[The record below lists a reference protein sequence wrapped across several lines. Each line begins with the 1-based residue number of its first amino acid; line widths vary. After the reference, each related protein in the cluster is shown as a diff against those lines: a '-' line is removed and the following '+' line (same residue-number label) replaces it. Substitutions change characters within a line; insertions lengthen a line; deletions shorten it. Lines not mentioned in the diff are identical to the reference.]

1 MEFNIPWAH
10 LLLVLTAVLIRL
22 QSKLLVTTSR
32 EYRHKCFLKM
42 YNSGK
47 IATLFSHMRER
58 ERERERGERG
68 MLGSSHASRSCQ
80 SVGMIGVD
88 TSGMQGARHSPFHLF
103 FTTSFVSD
111 FIRPSFY
118 RYIRLH
124 ASSTTLL
131 PPPPPPGLV
140 GAAAIGSKVS
150 PADAAYSEAANVL
163 GKPKTNPDFLPYNG
177 DGFKLLIPLQ
187 MERQRE
193 GAEVRRQPRLQQ

>member
-1 MEFNIPWAH
+1 MEFNIPWAQ

-32 EYRHKCFLKM
+32 EYRHKCFLMM

-47 IATLFSHMRER
+47 IATLFSHMLYAMRER
-58 ERERERGERG
+58 ERERG

-150 PADAAYSEAANVL
+150 PVDAAYGEAANVL
-163 GKPKTNPDFLPYNG
+163 RKPKTNPHFLPYNG

-193 GAEVRRQPRLQQ
+193 GGEVRRQPRLQQ